1 MAPRCG
7 TVGPHGEWGTVAA
20 DDPPGAGVWPF
31 QALPSPDWAPGAGDK
46 SDTDPPQQVEKG
58 LEVQGVGD
66 EKGQE
71 VEGRKTLGDGGG
83 ENLSPLKVVNETPLS
98 EPLVEPVGAGF
109 GDGGPGP
116 QRSLD
121 RGLCRLP

>member
-1 MAPRCG
+1 MSGALWLLTTLQELG
-7 TVGPHGEWGTVAA
+7 HGPSRPCPAQIG
-20 DDPPGAGVWPF
+20 
-31 QALPSPDWAPGAGDK
+31 LPEQGDK

-98 EPLVEPVGAGF
+98 EPLVEPGGAGF